1 MSDYIEITGISGFG
15 YHGLFEHE
23 RINGQSFSVDVK
35 LELLNEKAA
44 KSDKIE
50 DAVDYS
56 KVIAV
61 VHEQIVGEPVN
72 LIERL
77 AQIIAEK
84 VLEKFPI
91 DSVEVVVHKANAPVG
106 LPVKDIA
113 VRLKR
118 SR

>member
-1 MSDYIEITGISGFG
+1 MNDYIEIAGISGFG

-23 RINGQSFSVDVK
+23 RINGQSFSVDIK
-35 LELLNEKAA
+35 LELANKKAS

-56 KVIAV
+56 QVIAL
-61 VHEQIVGEPVN
+61 VHGAIVGEPVN
-72 LIERL
+72 LIEKL
-77 AQIIAEK
+77 ASQIAQK
-84 VLEKFPI
+84 VLDSFPVK
-91 DSVEVVVHKANAPVG
+91 SVEVVVHKANAPVG

-118 SR
+118 NR

>member
-1 MSDYIEITGISGFG
+1 MSDYIEIAGISGFG

-23 RINGQSFSVDVK
+23 RINGQSFSVDIK
-35 LELLNEKAA
+35 LELTNKKAS

-56 KVIAV
+56 EVIAL
-61 VHEQIVGEPVN
+61 VHGAIVGEPVN
-72 LIERL
+72 LIEKL
-77 AQIIAEK
+77 AGEIAQK
-84 VLEKFPI
+84 VLDSFPVK
-91 DSVEVVVHKANAPVG
+91 SVEVVVHKANAPVG

-118 SR
+118 NR